1 MSSEPSP
8 TMYADLFEQRP
19 LRWGLRGDPHLW
31 QELQAHFASSPLPE
45 KASEL
50 QQQLGAAFHLLTG
63 ASLSTQGSV
72 RVERFPTLG
81 MSGGLVSV
89 DFWRESAVPFLLS
102 RFQNRA

>member
-1 MSSEPSP
+1 
-8 TMYADLFEQRP
+8 MYTELFEQRP
-19 LRWGLRGDPHLW
+19 SRWGLRGDPYLW
-31 QELQAHFASSPLPE
+31 QELQAHFANSLLPE
-45 KASEL
+45 EASEL